1 MRVFRLLPSS
11 LPLTEAL
18 FSGRGTAWRQALS
31 VDRSRDGYNQCMT
44 ERIYLDHA
52 ATTPLRPEVRAAM
65 EPYLSAD
72 GFGNPSSLHADG
84 QRAKRALDAA
94 RDTLA
99 QALGGQFSEITFTS
113 GGTEAD
119 NAALVGILLARG
131 RGSHLVTTR
140 VEHEAVG
147 ETARFLETLGFGVT
161 FVPVDEWGRVAP
173 QAVADALTDQTVLVS
188 VMHANNEVGTIQPL
202 REIAAIVHA
211 RGAYFHTDAV
221 QTFGQLPV
229 NVHALGA
236 DLLSVSAHKIYGPKG
251 AGALYVRSGVP
262 IAPLLHGGGQE
273 RERRAGTENVPAIVG
288 FGEAVRRLL
297 PEREDEAARLTKM
310 RNLFLAALNQHIPG
324 IILNG
329 HSTER
334 LPNNLNV
341 SFPGLDAETLLLT
354 LDRAGVSA
362 SSGSACTS
370 GSIEPSHVLTAMGL
384 PDARVKSAIR
394 LTLGRGTTIEEVYR
408 TVDILAGIVARQT
421 PQP

>member
-1 MRVFRLLPSS
+1 
-11 LPLTEAL
+11 
-18 FSGRGTAWRQALS
+18 
-31 VDRSRDGYNQCMT
+31 MT
-44 ERIYLDHA
+44 ERIYLDYA
-52 ATTPLRPEVRAAM
+52 ATTPLRPEVREAM
-65 EPYLSAD
+65 EPYLTAD

-119 NAALVGILLARG
+119 NAALVGVLLARG
-131 RGSHLVTTR
+131 HGSHLVTTQI
-140 VEHEAVG
+140 EHEAVG
-147 ETARFLETLGFGVT
+147 ETARFLEKLGFGVT
-161 FVPVDEWGRVAP
+161 LVPVDAQGRVTP
-173 QAVADALTDQTVLVS
+173 QAVADALTDRTALVS

-202 REIAAIVHA
+202 REIADLVHA

-229 NVHALGA
+229 HVHDLGA
-236 DLLSVSAHKIYGPKG
+236 DLLTVSAHKIYGPKG

-262 IAPLLHGGGQE
+262 IEPLLHGGGQE

-297 PEREDEAARLTKM
+297 PEREAEATRLTWL
-310 RNLFLAALNQHIPG
+310 RDLFLAALHQRIPG
-324 IILNG
+324 IFLNG
-329 HSTER
+329 HPSER

-341 SFPGLDAETLLLT
+341 SFPGLDAETLLLA
-354 LDRAGVSA
+354 LDRAGISA

-370 GSIEPSHVLTAMGL
+370 GSIELSHVLTAMGL
-384 PDARVKSAIR
+384 PDDRVRSAIR
-394 LTLGRGTTIEEVYR
+394 LTLGRGTTPDEIHR
-408 TVDILAGIVARQT
+408 AIDILAGIITRQT
-421 PQP
+421 PSSSPGMGG